1 MKLSLSQKKAKY
13 LISNFLKSYDSS
25 NNFFILEGSAGTGK
39 STLITTILEEST
51 FSNKHIVYSATTN
64 KAVSILK
71 KYSHNPEKYS
81 FCTIHKLLNIKRKI
95 NNTGKEIYDVTLDNE
110 NIKVKSIYQY
120 DIIIIDEASMISQE
134 LLSKLI
140 KILNKIKGKIIF
152 LGDPAQL
159 PPVNE
164 INSLIFYT
172 KNIPRFKLKEIMR
185 YKGKIIDLCEEVRH
199 LVFEPKYKIKFNDF
213 KCNEINF
220 QKSFEK
226 SIIRFINFIEKK
238 KKPIYLV
245 YTNKKCDF
253 INSKIREHIFS
264 NTKSKYEENDI
275 IIFNNFYQSPL
286 GIIYYTSHQFIVKSI
301 KINTLIFK
309 SINLDKVL
317 KSFKINYS
325 NEIIK
330 DELKTKCDLCYSD
343 SSSLNSCGCRLCHK
357 CLNGYNNK
365 SYCPNCFI
373 KLKKNNIEIKNDNE
387 LTILFNILFSKLL
400 NKQFKI
406 YELTLD
412 NNDIIQTIHD
422 SENESYNNFISDIKE
437 RIKEINSYVFK
448 KYKRCKIL
456 SQLISY
462 LWSYFYQNYIDILAD
477 IHYGYCITTHKSQG
491 SNYKSVFVDMKDI
504 IMNNSNKIE
513 SYRCLYT
520 AITRTTK
527 YLNIYM

>member
-1 MKLSLSQKKAKY
+1 MKLSLSQEKAKY
-13 LISNFLKSYDSS
+13 LILNFLKSYESS

-39 STLITTILEEST
+39 STLITNILEDTT
-51 FSNKHIVYSATTN
+51 FSNKKIVYSATTN

-81 FCTIHKLLNIKRKI
+81 FCTIHKLLNIKRTI

-120 DIIIIDEASMISQE
+120 DIIIIDEASMISQG

-140 KILNKIKGKIIF
+140 NILNKIKGKIIF

-164 INSLIFYT
+164 SNSLIFYT

-185 YKGKIIDLCEEVRH
+185 YKGKIIDLCDEVRN
-199 LVFEPKYKIKFNDF
+199 LVFKPEYKIKFNDF
-213 KCNEINF
+213 KCNEINL
-220 QKSFEK
+220 QKNFEK
-226 SIIRFINFIEKK
+226 TIIRFINFIEKK

-245 YTNKKCDF
+245 YTNKQCDF
-253 INSKIREHIFS
+253 INSKIREYIFS
-264 NTKSKYEENDI
+264 NTKNKYEENDI
-275 IIFNNFYQSPL
+275 ILFNNFYQSPR
-286 GIIYYTSHQFIVKSI
+286 GIFYYTSHQFIIHNI

-309 SINLDKVL
+309 PMNLDKVL
-317 KSFKINYS
+317 NSFKIKYTDDFIN
-325 NEIIK
+325 
-330 DELKTKCDLCYSD
+330 LK
-343 SSSLNSCGCRLCHK
+343 NS
-357 CLNGYNNK
+357 
-365 SYCPNCFI
+365 
-373 KLKKNNIEIKNDNE
+373 NIEIKNEKD
-387 LTILFNILFSKLL
+387 LTILFNVLFSELK
-400 NKQFKI
+400 NKHFNI
-406 YELTLD
+406 YELTLN
-412 NNDIIQTIHD
+412 NNDIIQTIHESD
-422 SENESYNNFISDIKE
+422 IDSYNYFINDIKE
-437 RIKEINSYVFK
+437 KIKEINSYVFK

-456 SQLISY
+456 TQLISY
-462 LWSYFYQNYIDILAD
+462 IWSYFYQNYIDILAD
-477 IHYGYCITTHKSQG
+477 INYGYCITTHKSQG

-504 IMNNSNKIE
+504 ITNNSNKLE